1 MVEVKGLT
9 KIYRTYQ
16 REEGLSSA
24 FKSLFF
30 RKYEK
35 KLAVDRINFS
45 IKPGEVIGFIGPN
58 GAGKSTVIKM
68 MTGILR
74 QTAGKLTVMG
84 FDPFEDRQE
93 YVQNIGVVFGQK
105 SQLWWDI
112 PPADTFQL
120 LKRIYKIPEA
130 EFKERLEYMIEMLD
144 IERIAKTPVRNL
156 SLGERMRCEIL
167 VSLLHNPKVVFLDE
181 PTIGLDVVAKDKIRE
196 FIKLVNKRYGTTF
209 IITTHDMDDIE
220 ELCKRVV
227 IIDKGVIMYDGLLS
241 RIKEKYVDSKQIEV
255 VFETK
260 TSKKP
265 KRKGVEIVS
274 WTPYRT
280 TIKVPSTKG
289 SVSKT
294 VFYLMRNFPVEDLTI
309 KEPKIESIIK
319 KMYEGG

>member
-1 MVEVKGLT
+1 
-9 KIYRTYQ
+9 
-16 REEGLSSA
+16 
-24 FKSLFF
+24 
-30 RKYEK
+30 
-35 KLAVDRINFS
+35 
-45 IKPGEVIGFIGPN
+45 EVIGFIGPN

-74 QTAGKLTVMG
+74 QTAGKLTVIG

-120 LKRIYKIPEA
+120 LKRIYKIPEE
-130 EFKERLEYMIEMLD
+130 EFKERLEYMIELLD